1 MSTVILKT
9 YDYLKKHKIV
19 CFLLFFFASS
29 MLAFSLLHINYKED
43 ISDFLPL
50 QGTSKNALNVYQ
62 NISGTNNIVAIFQLS
77 DSSES
82 DPDILVDG
90 ISSFLSRIDE
100 IDSLHSRL
108 RVISQVDL
116 GQMSEVSE
124 FVYENIPFFLTEKD
138 YNRIDSLLEIPGY
151 IEDQLQHNKQ
161 MMLMPGGGLL
171 AENIGRDPLNLFTPV
186 VTKLHGSTEA
196 LNYEIYDG
204 YIFSPDMEKA
214 FVIISSP
221 YGSSETD
228 KNGHLLSILQ
238 SCADSTCASLDKLD
252 IHLSGGPAVAVGN
265 ASQIKKDSILSI
277 SIAVF
282 LILILLIFTFRSVK
296 NLVLI
301 IISIS
306 WGWLFGLGGLALVHN
321 NVSLIVLGISSVII
335 GIAVNYPLHLI
346 AHLYHCKDMKS
357 ALREIASPLVVGN
370 ITTVGAFLCLVPLDS
385 IALRDL
391 GIFSSFLLIGTI
403 LFVLIFLPH
412 ITRTHQSVNIPFLER
427 VSNLALED
435 KPAIIVVVVVFTFIF
450 GYFSFYTEFDS
461 DMNHI
466 NYMTEQQKD
475 DMAYFQ
481 KHMTK
486 ASDNLNLYLVS
497 SGNTIDDALDKN
509 SKAIPYLES
518 LKLQNK
524 ILDYTDCSQFLVS
537 SSEQKYRLNMWNG
550 FVEKY
555 SHLFN
560 YELKELSDKAGYSPD
575 SFDDFFS
582 IISGS
587 YTEKDFN
594 YFEDFAKMLFASN
607 ISIDSLNQRYDIV
620 NTLTVSPSK
629 LSVVKNYLESVSVGS
644 YIFDVQSINR
654 NLTNAISDNF
664 NYIGWACGLIVFIFL
679 WFSFNSIEL
688 ALLSF
693 LPMAVSWIWILG
705 IMGLIGINF
714 NIVNV
719 ILATFIFGQGDDYT
733 IFMTEGASYEYAYR
747 KKLLPTYKSSI
758 IISALIMFIG
768 IGSLIVAKHPALHS
782 LAEVTIVGMFSVVL
796 MAYIFPPFI
805 FKLLVKKGKQYRIR
819 PLNLKSFFAKLV
831 FVFLVACQTLIIC
844 CLGIVL
850 FEISKTSEKKVLL
863 FRNVLHRL
871 MKFDVE
877 HLPGVRLCVDNASS
891 EQFDVP
897 SIIACDYHSMYEL
910 FVVMSLSTKIV
921 PVIYQQPSKSRLI
934 RRILLWLNVSP
945 LCGVESIDG
954 DYLHT
959 FIKKGY
965 SLTLVPNTFSSGE
978 LAEMYQNPTFYNIIR
993 CLKVDVIPVFS
1004 HGINHT
1010 LAHDHLQIYPGRI
1023 DIVIGNRRL
1032 YEESVCKD
1040 YPDYVEYITILNQS
1054 EYSNVVKR
1062 YDSAN
1067 YYHYIVMDR
1076 YRYKGVN
1083 VTKTVKRNLQKYK
1096 DYSKWIDVFS
1106 SIDKTVI
1113 VDNGFGEFA
1122 LMYALVHKDKKVM
1135 SIIKNDDNRSLAKHC
1150 AEGVAENLEVA
1161 ATFDETTLKNSLNV
1175 ELFLVDPSVEM
1186 KKKYV
1191 EYEPKIVQL

>member
-1 MSTVILKT
+1 MSTFILNT
-9 YDYLKKHKIV
+9 YDYLKKHRIV
-19 CFLLFFFASS
+19 CFLLFLFVSG
-29 MLAFSLLHINYKED
+29 MLVFSLLHINYKED

-50 QGTSKNALNVYQ
+50 KGTSKNALNVYQ
-62 NISGTNNIVAIFQLS
+62 DISGTNNIIAIFQLRDTS
-77 DSSES
+77 KP

-90 ISSFLSRIDE
+90 ICSFLSKIEE
-100 IDSLHSRL
+100 IDSLQSGVHT
-108 RVISQVDL
+108 ISQVDL

-138 YNRIDSLLEIPGY
+138 YNRIDSLLETPDY
-151 IEDQLQHNKQ
+151 IEEQLQHNKQ
-161 MMLMPGGGLL
+161 MMLMPGGGLF

-186 VTKLHGSTEA
+186 ITKLHGSTET

-214 FVIISSP
+214 FVIINSP

-238 SCADSTCASLDKLD
+238 SCADSTCASLGKLD

-277 SIAVF
+277 TIAVI
-282 LILILLIFTFRSVK
+282 LILVLLIFTFRSAK

-301 IISIS
+301 IVSIS
-306 WGWLFGLGGLALVHN
+306 WGWIFGLGGLALVHN

-346 AHLYHCKDMKS
+346 AHLYHCNDMKS

-412 ITRTHQSVNIPFLER
+412 IARTHQSVNIPFLER
-427 VSNLALED
+427 VSNLTLED
-435 KPAIIVVVVVFTFIF
+435 KPVVLLVVVVFTFIF
-450 GYFSFYTEFDS
+450 GYFSLYTEFDS

-486 ASDNLNLYLVS
+486 SSDNLNLYLVS

-509 SKAIPYLES
+509 LKAIPYLES

-537 SSEQKYRLNMWNG
+537 SYEQKCRLNMWNS
-550 FVEKY
+550 FVEKHN
-555 SHLFN
+555 HLFK
-560 YELKELSDKAGYSPD
+560 YKLKELSDEAGYSPD
-575 SFDDFFS
+575 SFDDFLS
-582 IISGS
+582 IISES

-607 ISIDSLNQRYDIV
+607 ISIDSLNQRYEIV
-620 NTLTVSPSK
+620 NTLTVSPSN
-629 LSVVKNYLESVSVGS
+629 LNVVKNYLENVSVGS
-644 YIFDVQSINR
+644 YLFDVQSINR

-747 KKLLPTYKSSI
+747 KKLLSSYKSSI

-796 MAYIFPPFI
+796 MAYIFPPYI
-805 FKLLVKKGKQYRIR
+805 FNLLVKKGKQYRIR

-831 FVFLVACQTLIIC
+831 FVCLIAFQILIIC
-844 CLGIVL
+844 GLGILL
-850 FEISKTSEKKVLL
+850 FEISKTSDKKVLI
-863 FRNVLHRL
+863 FKNVLHRL
-871 MKFDVE
+871 LRFDVE
-877 HLPGVRLCVDNASS
+877 HLPGVRFCVDNSSS
-891 EQFDVP
+891 EQFDAP
-897 SIIACDYHSMYEL
+897 SIIACDCHSMYEL
-910 FVVMSLSTKIV
+910 FIIMSLSPNII
-921 PVIYQQPSKSRLI
+921 PVIYQQPCKNRLI

-945 LCGVESIDG
+945 LCGVESVDV

-965 SLTLVPNTFSSGE
+965 SLTFVPNNSTSGE
-978 LAEMYQNPTFYNIIR
+978 LVETYLNPTFYNIFK

-1010 LAHDHLQIYPGRI
+1010 LAHDHLQIYPGQI
-1023 DIVIGNRRL
+1023 NIVIGKRRL
-1032 YEESVCKD
+1032 YEECLCKD
-1040 YPDYVEYITILNQS
+1040 YPDFMEYIINLKQS
-1054 EYSNVVKR
+1054 EYSNLVKR
-1062 YDSAN
+1062 YDTAN
-1067 YYHYIVMDR
+1067 YFHYIVMDR

-1083 VTKTVKRNLQKYK
+1083 VTKTVKRNLQKYN
-1096 DYSKWIDVFS
+1096 DYSEWIDVPS
-1106 SIDKTVI
+1106 SNDKTVI
-1113 VDNGFGEFA
+1113 VDNGLGEFA
-1122 LMYALVHKDKKVM
+1122 LMYALVHKDKKVV
-1135 SIIKNDDNRSLAKHC
+1135 SIINNDNNRSLAKHC

-1161 ATFDETTLKNSLNV
+1161 ASFDETVFKNSLYV
-1175 ELFLVDPSVEM
+1175 EMFLVDPNAEIS
-1186 KKKYV
+1186 KKYI